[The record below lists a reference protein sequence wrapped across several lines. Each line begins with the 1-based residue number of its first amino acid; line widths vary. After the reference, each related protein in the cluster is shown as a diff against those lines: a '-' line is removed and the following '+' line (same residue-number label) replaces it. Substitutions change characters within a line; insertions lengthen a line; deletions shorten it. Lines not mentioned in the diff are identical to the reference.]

1 MADFAFILLK
11 KIIVYGGGW
20 KIISSLEIYFC
31 KCVHGRFKILCYYK
45 INIRTIKE
53 NIMSKENNAKK
64 HGVLRVILTVAA
76 SLIALVL
83 LVLLGVRCYFRL
95 PVAGYYK
102 NSEKTFVIP
111 GLSDGMTHQGL
122 AYDRDDGFF
131 YITGYRSDGEASQVS
146 IVNRET
152 GDEIKRLSLANEDSS
167 PFLGH
172 VGGITLSGDYVYVAD
187 SKGLAV
193 FLKSDFDSAGDG
205 DKVASIGTFETA
217 SSDDSM
223 KVAFV
228 HAEGDR
234 IFLGEFYREENYPTP
249 DSHKVTCSNGS
260 VNPSL
265 ILEYRLNPNCEF
277 GISNEIIRGYSVPG
291 LVQGMCLTDDGKMC
305 LSTSYGPAFSHIL
318 IYSVSDPDG
327 SIDVLGQKTE
337 LSILDSASLVCDIK
351 AAPMSEEIV
360 LVDGKLHTMCES
372 ATNKYVFGKFT
383 SAEYCYATDLSEYL
397 D

>member
-1 MADFAFILLK
+1 
-11 KIIVYGGGW
+11 
-20 KIISSLEIYFC
+20 
-31 KCVHGRFKILCYYK
+31 
-45 INIRTIKE
+45 
-53 NIMSKENNAKK
+53 MSKEKIVRK
-64 HGVLRVILTVAA
+64 HSALRVIITVIA

-83 LVLLGVRCYFRL
+83 LILLGARCYFRL

-122 AYDRDDGFF
+122 AYDVDDGHF
-131 YITGYRSDGEASQVS
+131 YVTGYRSDGEASQVS
-146 IVNRET
+146 IVDRNT

-172 VGGITLSGDYVYVAD
+172 VGGITLSGEYVYVAD

-193 FLKSDFDSAGDG
+193 FLKSDFDSAEDG
-205 DKVASIGTFETA
+205 DKVASVGTFET
-217 SSDDSM
+217 SSSEDAM

-249 DSHKVTCSNGS
+249 DSHKVTCPDGS
-260 VNPSL
+260 VNPAL
-265 ILEYRLNPNCEF
+265 ILEYRLDPNSEF
-277 GISNEIIRGYSVPG
+277 GISKEITRGYSIPG
-291 LVQGMCLTDDGKMC
+291 LVQGMCLTDDGMMC

-318 IYSVSDPDG
+318 IYSVPDPDG
-327 SIDVLGQKTE
+327 SINVLGQDTD
-337 LSILDSASLVCDIK
+337 LSILDTGSLVGDIK

-360 LVDGKLHTMCES
+360 LVDGKLYTMCES
-372 ATNKYVFGKFT
+372 ATDKYVFGKFT
-383 SAEYCYATDLSEYL
+383 SAKYCYATDLSEYL
-397 D
+397 DR